1 MEHIQDLGLD
11 VCAHTEKKL
20 TITSTKLITQI
31 KLRNKRNEAH
41 HMHLLNFKDWSP
53 QQIEHIIEKSIEIKK
68 NPKEWRTALKDK
80 SLAMIFQKTSTRTR
94 VSFEVAMTQLGG
106 HAIFLDWRATNFTL
120 ADIGDE
126 TKYLSRNV
134 DCIMARLMRHADMRA
149 MAEAS
154 QVPTINGCDEKYH
167 PCQAF
172 ADLMTIK
179 EKKGKL
185 KGLKLVY
192 IGVHNNVCNSLI
204 EGCTKTGM
212 KITTVTPIIHEPA
225 HDKELVEEAKKTGF
239 YETTLDVKKAVKDAD
254 VVYTDTWVDMELFL
268 NPKFEKEKEKRVKQM
283 MPYQINAQLM
293 KDSNALIMHDMPM
306 HRGYEITTEM
316 IEAPNS
322 IIFDQA
328 ENRLHSEKAILLKL
342 LNKI

>member
-1 MEHIQDLGLD
+1 
-11 VCAHTEKKL
+11 
-20 TITSTKLITQI
+20 
-31 KLRNKRNEAH
+31 
-41 HMHLLNFKDWSP
+41 MHLLNFKDWTP
-53 QQIEHIIEKSIEIKK
+53 QQIEQIIEKAIEIKNNQK
-68 NPKEWRTALKDK
+68 NWRNTLDGK

-120 ADIGDE
+120 ADISDE

-134 DCIMARLMRHADMRA
+134 DAIMARLMRHEDMKA

-154 QVPTINGCDEKYH
+154 RVPTINGCDEKYH

-179 EKKGKL
+179 ERKGKL
-185 KGLKLVY
+185 KNLKFVY

-204 EGCTKTGM
+204 EGCTKTGI
-212 KITTVTPIIHEPA
+212 KITTVTPIVHEPA
-225 HDKELVEEAKKTGF
+225 LDKELTENAKKTGL
-239 YETTLDVKKAVKDAD
+239 YKTTLDAKKAVKDAD

-268 NPKFEKEKEKRVKQM
+268 DPKFKEEKEKRIKQM

-293 KDSNALIMHDMPM
+293 KGSNASIMHDMPI
-306 HRGYEITTEM
+306 HRGYEIDAEM
-316 IEAPNS
+316 INASNS